1 MQILLTSY
9 IGQFGSGQPQVA
21 IMVARMGVRLG
32 VLTEALVDRTEAQA
46 DHTEAQTDHM
56 EI

>member
-1 MQILLTSY
+1 
-9 IGQFGSGQPQVA
+9 
-21 IMVARMGVRLG
+21 MVARMGVRLG